1 MVQKKRYI
9 KPQSVK
15 ELENEVFNQKKK
27 ANPNF
32 LYPVKSKF
40 RDDTSN
46 GLTACVIAWIEIKG
60 GQAERINSTGRQVTV
75 NGRQKWIKGTGTTGT
90 ADVSATI
97 DGRSVKVEVKCEATG
112 DRNQSKEQI
121 EYQEAIENAGG
132 VYVIARNFSQFQ
144 KWHKEFTNDKKR

>member
-1 MVQKKRYI
+1 MGHKRRYI

-15 ELENEVFNQKKK
+15 ELENEVFRQKKE

-32 LYPVKSKF
+32 PYPVKPKF

-46 GLTACVIAWIEIKG
+46 SLTGCVIAWIEING
-60 GQAERINSTGRQVTV
+60 GQAERINSTGRQVNT

-97 DGRSVKVEVKCEATG
+97 EGRSVKIEVKCDATG

-121 EYQEAIENAGG
+121 EYQEAIEKAGG

-144 KWHKEFTNDKKR
+144 KWHKEFTNGKQR